1 MGLLDQAI
9 QLLEG
14 AYDLHMHAKPSCF
27 NRKLDDYELVE
38 DADKYKMAGI
48 MLKSHYEST
57 AARAALVNLHSG
69 CKAKAFGGIALN
81 WPVGG
86 LNPYAVENALQMGA
100 KIVWMPTR
108 DSKNS
113 LVFGDMPGDFFKRP
127 GISILDENDE
137 LRSEVYDIFD
147 CIKKH
152 DAWLATGHL
161 SPDESVVLCKE
172 GIKNKV
178 NMILT
183 HPEFSRTRIDNSTQK
198 ELAEKG
204 VVVEK
209 AWYNIAEG
217 NVSLEEMCTAIRE
230 VGYEHCYLV
239 TDRGQKDRPSPVE
252 AMIEFN
258 QKLLEQGFK
267 KYELMEMLHNVPQK
281 IIN

>member
-9 QLLEG
+9 QLLEN

-27 NRKLDDYELVE
+27 NRKMDDYELIE
-38 DADKYKMAGI
+38 EADKYGMAGI

-57 AARAALVNLHSG
+57 VARASLVNKYSR
-69 CKAKAFGGIALN
+69 CKTKAFGGIALN

-113 LVFGDMPGDFFKRP
+113 LIFGDMPGDFFKRP
-127 GISILDENDE
+127 GISILDDNNE
-137 LRSEVYDIFD
+137 LKSEVHDIFD

-161 SPDESVVLCKE
+161 SPHESVILCNE

-209 AWYNIAEG
+209 AWYNIDEK
-217 NVSLEEMCTAIRE
+217 NVSLEEMCDAIRE
-230 VGYEHCYLV
+230 VGYENCYLV

-252 AMIEFN
+252 SLIEFN
-258 QKLLEQGFK
+258 KKLLEQGFK
-267 KYELMEMLHNVPQK
+267 KHELAEMLHNVPQK